1 MKKKVKEAISLQI
14 AKNPGRVV
22 LAVILMMNIL
32 FFVAAAGVIYH
43 LSPPT
48 LKEAGFGEAIFYTIT
63 MVLDAG
69 CISFIIEDVGQ
80 TSVYVIISCLLV
92 VIIGMIIFTGAV
104 IGYLTNYISA
114 FIEHANEGEK
124 RLHLA
129 NHTVI
134 LNWNSRAS
142 EIVNDLLYSENAEKV
157 VVLVSDNRDKVEK
170 EINDRITDTLAR
182 EHKEKKQARSGLR
195 GPGKFF
201 QWLRDIKPKRL
212 TVIVREGETFSSKQL
227 GDISLYSA
235 KAVII
240 LGRDIANSVCRYNQ
254 QERLDRFEN
263 GNAETIKTLVQVAE
277 ITGAQDSADNQR
289 IIVEV
294 EDDWTLEL
302 VNKIIEHKENAGK
315 CNIIPVAVNRILG
328 QILSQFSIMPELNLV
343 YSILFS
349 NKGAAFYSMKQPIP
363 ADVNGYMEQYLC
375 THKKAIPL
383 AFMDGK
389 DGEQCFYMAGS
400 REALTEEGEIRAGK
414 ELQVDLNKDY
424 WIEKKNVIIL
434 GHNSKSHF
442 IMEGFN
448 AFRSEWN
455 YKDGREIMDIIV
467 IDDAENLKKQD
478 YYKKYPQVSQ
488 VIEANIY
495 DKERITAAINRF
507 VSSKEEDTSILILS
521 DDRVAADEL
530 DANALIYLIY
540 VQDIIRS
547 RMKEDASF
555 EKGSMDVIVEIINPK
570 NYDVVRSYSVDNVVI
585 SNRYVSKMMTQIAE
599 KEALFEF
606 YNDILTYDEDCEN
619 GYESKEVY
627 AKKVSSFFNTIP
639 RISTAAELIR
649 AVYDASPQDNKAIV
663 LGYVTSGGKIVLFD
677 GNQEKTYVQLG
688 SQDKLLV
695 FGNH

>member
-1 MKKKVKEAISLQI
+1 MKKKIKEAISLQI

-22 LAVILMMNIL
+22 LAVILVMNIL
-32 FFVAAAGVIYH
+32 FFVAAAGVIYS

-48 LKEAGFGEAIFYTIT
+48 LKDTGFGAAVFYTIT

-80 TSVYVIISCLLV
+80 TSVAVIIFCLIV
-92 VIIGMIIFTGAV
+92 VILGMVIFTGAV

-124 RLHLA
+124 RLYLT

-157 VVLVSDNRDKVEK
+157 VVLVNDNRDKVEK
-170 EINDRITDTLAR
+170 EITDRILDTLAR
-182 EHKEKKQARSGLR
+182 EKREKKEARSELKGMKR
-195 GPGKFF
+195 FV
-201 QWLRDIKPKRL
+201 QWIRDRRPQRL

-227 GDISLYSA
+227 DDISLYSA

-240 LGRDIANSVCRYNQ
+240 LGRDIANSVCRFNQ
-254 QERLDRFEN
+254 QERIDKYEN

-294 EDDWTLEL
+294 EDDWTLGL

-363 ADVNGYMEQYLC
+363 ADVNRYMEQYLS

-400 REALTEEGEIRAGK
+400 QEALTEENEVRAGK
-414 ELQVDLNKDY
+414 ELQVDLNEDY

-448 AFRSEWN
+448 AFCSEWN

-478 YYKKYPQVSQ
+478 YYRKYSQVSQ
-488 VIEANIY
+488 VIEADIY
-495 DKERITAAINRF
+495 EKEKITDAINRF
-507 VSSKEEDTSILILS
+507 VASKEEDTSILVLS

-540 VQDIIRS
+540 VQDIIRT

-555 EKGSMDVIVEIINPK
+555 EKGSIDVIVEIINPK

-599 KEALFEF
+599 KEALFDF

-619 GYESKEVY
+619 GYESKEIY
-627 AKKVSSFFNTIP
+627 AKNVSSFFKRIP

-649 AVYDASPQDNKAIV
+649 AVYAATPEDNKAIV
-663 LGYVTSGGKIVLFD
+663 IGYVTSGGKIVLFD
-677 GNQEKTYVQLG
+677 SNQEKTYVQLG

-695 FGNH
+695 FSNH